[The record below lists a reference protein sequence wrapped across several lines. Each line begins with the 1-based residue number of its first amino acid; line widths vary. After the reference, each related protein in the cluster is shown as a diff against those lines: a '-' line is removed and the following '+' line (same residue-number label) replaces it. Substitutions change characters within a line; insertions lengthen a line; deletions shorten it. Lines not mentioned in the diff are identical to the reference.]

1 MASGALDFSREPLR
15 DSITTESFS
24 KVIVV
29 QILMG
34 QEKGVIH
41 HEEHGDHKEF

>member
-15 DSITTESFS
+15 DSITTESLS

-29 QILMG
+29 QILMA
-34 QEKGVIH
+34 QQKGEVLTTKYTKLI
-41 HEEHGDHKEF
+41 KS